1 MKSLLLATILSITLL
16 APALARA
23 DASEQG
29 CKSSDGKAK
38 GCEQKT
44 WGGWKNWDDKDKKVK
59 NDPTSMPEPGIGVLV
74 GSGLL
79 ALGGIAV
86 LRRKQQPN

>member
-1 MKSLLLATILSITLL
+1 MGVIMKGLLLTAILGIALL

-29 CKSSDGKAK
+29 CKSSDDRAK
-38 GCEQKT
+38 GCT
-44 WGGWKNWDDKDKKVK
+44 KDAT
-59 NDPTSMPEPGIGVLV
+59 DPTTVPEPGIAILT

-79 ALGGIAV
+79 ALGGLV
-86 LRRKQQPN
+86 LLRRKQESN